1 MYVDVKVLWKR
12 YKRSV
17 IKKTGQVNI
26 KRFPRY
32 CLSGQGRIKG
42 NTPFEYK
49 ELGFWSKLLLLPPY
63 FEDKIKPCYG
73 SMVLYNKSL
82 RLLWIY
88 LLHNHRWPNDKKRA
102 SHSLYNLSKILRAL
116 LYGSNWHDE
125 YTLKW
130 GNQIHFLLIILWCI
144 LLMQSE
150 VEYLTAED

>member
-1 MYVDVKVLWKR
+1 MYVYVKVLWKR

-88 LLHNHRWPNDKKRA
+88 LLHNHRWPNDKKELPIVYIIFPKYYE
-102 SHSLYNLSKILRAL
+102 HSSMGVIDMMNTHWSGETR
-116 LYGSNWHDE
+116 
-125 YTLKW
+125 YT
-130 GNQIHFLLIILWCI
+130 FF
-144 LLMQSE
+144 
-150 VEYLTAED
+150 